1 MVALAG
7 GADGRGGDPEVG
19 VSDHAVVSLAE
30 RPDLRERLPFGPGW
44 PEFIFH
50 DPVARRLIP
59 DVDRLFADFN
69 LALLNG
75 DGAVVAGGWGVP
87 LAWDGTV
94 AGLPA
99 GWDGALERAVEGR
112 AAGTAPDTMC
122 AMASEVVAGHRG
134 EGLGGAVLRALRAR
148 GAAHGLARMIAPA
161 RPTLK
166 HRYPLTPIE
175 RYAEWTDTDGA
186 PFDPWL
192 RTHHRCGARVL
203 APVAE
208 AMRIVGTVGE
218 WEEWTGM
225 PLPESGSYVVPD
237 GLAPLSV
244 DRERD
249 EAVYVEPGVWMLHA

>member
-1 MVALAG
+1 
-7 GADGRGGDPEVG
+7 
-19 VSDHAVVSLAE
+19 
-30 RPDLRERLPFGPGW
+30 RERLPFGAGW

-69 LALLNG
+69 LELLAG
-75 DGAVVAGGWGVP
+75 DGSVV
-87 LAWDGTV
+87 
-94 AGLPA
+94 PA
-99 GWDGALERAVEGR
+99 GWDGALERAVEGH
-112 AAGTAPDTMC
+112 AAGTAPNTIC

-134 EGLGGAVLRALRAR
+134 EGLGGAVLRALRAC
-148 GAAHGLARMIAPA
+148 GAARGLTRMIAPA

-175 RYAEWTDTDGA
+175 RYARWADADGV

-208 AMRIVGTVGE
+208 AMRIAGTVAE

-225 PLPESGSYVVPD
+225 ALPESGSYVVPD
-237 GLAPLSV
+237 ALAPLSV

-249 EAVYVEPGVWMLHA
+249 EAVYVEPGVWMLHP

>member
-1 MVALAG
+1 
-7 GADGRGGDPEVG
+7 VG
-19 VSDHAVVSLAE
+19 VIGYSVVSLAE
-30 RPDLRERLPFGPGW
+30 RPDLRERLPFGAGW

-50 DPVARRLIP
+50 DPVARRLMP

-69 LALLNG
+69 LALLGG
-75 DGAVVAGGWGVP
+75 DDAVVAGGWGVP
-87 LAWDGTV
+87 LSWDGTV

-99 GWDGALERAVEGR
+99 GWDGALERAVEGN
-112 AAGTAPDTMC
+112 AAGTAPDTIC

-134 EGLGGAVLRALRAR
+134 EGLGGAVLRALRAC
-148 GAAHGLARMIAPA
+148 GADHGLTRMNAPA

-166 HRYPLTPIE
+166 DRYPLTPIE
-175 RYAEWTDTDGA
+175 RYAGWADPDGV

-208 AMRIVGTVGE
+208 AMRIAGTVAE

-225 PLPESGSYVVPD
+225 ALPESGSYVVPD
-237 GLAPLSV
+237 ALAPLTV

-249 EAVYVEPGVWMLHA
+249 EAVYVEPGVWMLHL